1 MSRQFQEADQLRD
14 HLSSL
19 GVMVHDR
26 EKTWEV
32 KPGFGGAPAQGAY
45 GGNNFGAQPGQYAG
59 KPPADYYSAPTGA
72 DGFSLAPPSLNHMA
86 TV

>member
-14 HLSSL
+14 QLSSL

-32 KPGFGGAPAQGAY
+32 KPGFGGAPAAGGA
-45 GGNNFGAQPGQYAG
+45 
-59 KPPADYYSAPTGA
+59 
-72 DGFSLAPPSLNHMA
+72 
-86 TV
+86 

>member
-14 HLSSL
+14 QLSAL

-32 KPGFGGAPAQGAY
+32 KPGFGGAPAAALTEGTTSARSPD
-45 GGNNFGAQPGQYAG
+45 NTRASRPPTTTRP
-59 KPPADYYSAPTGA
+59 PPAPAASRRRR
-72 DGFSLAPPSLNHMA
+72 PP
-86 TV
+86 

>member
-14 HLSSL
+14 QLSSL

-32 KPGFGGAPAQGAY
+32 KPGFGGAPAPQTPARG
-45 GGNNFGAQPGQYAG
+45 QPLSTCSGVRFRESVSTWHSSQTFC
-59 KPPADYYSAPTGA
+59 PA
-72 DGFSLAPPSLNHMA
+72 
-86 TV
+86 